1 MTRQASAITP
11 RRIKA
16 GRAATGRN
24 AAQTVGSISAP
35 AQATVQP
42 IPHGRAATGTILPRL
57 RTAYELRRQSQLQL
71 RKLDVLQQLPAQ
83 PDGNLYLLRYDDYLL
98 RLPFNQHEVFA
109 VQLNS
114 AQLRQLLLH
123 LWFVCRFCQL
133 CQSQPQLWKLA
144 ELLRYSA
151 QTDGKLFHLRIQHL

>member
-1 MTRQASAITP
+1 MLLKLWAVYQLRHKP
-11 RRIKA
+11 RF
-16 GRAATGRN
+16 N
-24 AAQTVGSISAP
+24 LYHMVGL
-35 AQATVQP
+35 QLV
-42 IPHGRAATGTILPRL
+42 RLLPRL

-83 PDGNLYLLRYDDYLL
+83 PDGNLYLLRCDDDLL
-98 RLPFNQHEVFA
+98 RLPLHHHEVFA